1 MRPRKIR
8 VQEVPLGLRGRL
20 SRNTTHRLNAEI
32 ARELEIHSTVRRL
45 SALDPG
51 SQRGIVEAALADWF
65 QRNPLSKQ
73 QRAAAETLIG
83 PEGGRS

>member
-1 MRPRKIR
+1 MQLKRTRGQ
-8 VQEVPLGLRGRL
+8 VVPLGVRARL

-45 SALDPG
+45 SALQPG

-83 PEGGRS
+83 PDGARS